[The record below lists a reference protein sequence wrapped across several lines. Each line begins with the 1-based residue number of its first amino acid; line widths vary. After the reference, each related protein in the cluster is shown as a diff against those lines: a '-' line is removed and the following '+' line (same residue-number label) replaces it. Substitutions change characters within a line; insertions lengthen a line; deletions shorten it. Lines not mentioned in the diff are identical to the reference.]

1 MAETRP
7 ATPVR
12 AYTPT
17 ALPPVGAR
25 VAAFI
30 AIIVGGICG
39 GLITF
44 AVVDLQC
51 GSDDAAARAVLPG
64 AVPGAAATPADAGD
78 GGCDLVAGSAG
89 LLGAVLSAA
98 GISVVAV
105 LVLRA
110 MAEWRKNLDVHE
122 PLPDERR
129 GGSSQRT
136 SRSRRNPSA

>member
-1 MAETRP
+1 M
-7 ATPVR
+7 R

-25 VAAFI
+25 VAAFV

-44 AVVDLQC
+44 AIVDLQC
-51 GSDDAAARAVLPG
+51 NSDDGKVQEVLG
-64 AVPGAAATPADAGD
+64 AVPGAAAAPSSEVPAS
-78 GGCDLVAGSAG
+78 GCDVAAGAAG
-89 LLGAVLSAA
+89 LLGAVVSA
-98 GISVVAV
+98 GGVSVVSV

-110 MAEWRKNLDVHE
+110 MAEWRRNLAPHE
-122 PLPDERR
+122 LDSVGESEPA
-129 GGSSQRT
+129 QRT

>member
-1 MAETRP
+1 M
-7 ATPVR
+7 R

-25 VAAFI
+25 VAAFV

-51 GSDDAAARAVLPG
+51 NSDDGKVQEVLGG
-64 AVPGAAATPADAGD
+64 AVPGATAAPSSHEPA
-78 GGCDLVAGSAG
+78 GGCDVAAGAAG
-89 LLGAVLSAA
+89 LLGAVVSA
-98 GISVVAV
+98 GGVSVVSV

-110 MAEWRKNLDVHE
+110 MAEWRRNLAPHE
-122 PLPDERR
+122 LDTVAEPDPA
-129 GGSSQRT
+129 QRT